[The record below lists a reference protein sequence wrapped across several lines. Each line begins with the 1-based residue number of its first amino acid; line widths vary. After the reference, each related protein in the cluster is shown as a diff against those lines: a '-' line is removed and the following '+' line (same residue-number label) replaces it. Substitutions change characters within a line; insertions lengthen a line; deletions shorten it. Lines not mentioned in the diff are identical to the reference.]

1 MSQPQIFP
9 CDNLCDVTKWRENL
23 ASSIILVK
31 NDVWSERGFEKV
43 TYFDFYEFQMQ
54 QEKLRRS
61 FVALF
66 NLFHGLCSHA
76 FSKNAIRKLPKF
88 CAKNESLDLPW
99 NSNSIVV
106 LQMFRFLF
114 SLGFSIDIWRS
125 EVNIGKDS

>member
-1 MSQPQIFP
+1 MTCHSRKKIP

-54 QEKLRRS
+54 HEKLRRS

-76 FSKNAIRKLPKF
+76 FSLRMQFEKF
-88 CAKNESLDLPW
+88 CQKWGLRFTLKFKFNRFFANV
-99 NSNSIVV
+99 SIFV
-106 LQMFRFLF
+106 F
-114 SLGFSIDIWRS
+114 SRVFYWYLKEWSKYR
-125 EVNIGKDS
+125 

>member
-1 MSQPQIFP
+1 MRCYSRKIFP
-9 CDNLCDVTKWRENL
+9 FDNLCDVTKWRENF

-31 NDVWSERGFEKV
+31 SDVWSERGFEKV

-76 FSKNAIRKLPKF
+76 FYFSKNAIRKFLPKW
-88 CAKNESLDLPW
+88 DLRFTFIWKFYPCSA
-99 NSNSIVV
+99 NVSI
-106 LQMFRFLF
+106 FIF
-114 SLGFSIDIWRS
+114 SRVFYWYLKEWSKYR
-125 EVNIGKDS
+125 